1 MIATVDRDLQQ
12 RQYLTF
18 WLDEHLLGI
27 DILFLREINRHI
39 DLTPVDLAPSYV
51 CGLMNLRGQIVTVID
66 LGVRLG
72 LPPRKITAE
81 TGCIVLKSFK
91 ELPHDTQQLY
101 NAEMKLKNKDVSGYE
116 GQDLVGLLVDKI
128 ADILTVDNLQMETA
142 ATVQH
147 NKVNARFLEGIVK
160 LKDHL
165 LVTLNVGEVI
175 SLT

>member
-1 MIATVDRDLQQ
+1 
-12 RQYLTF
+12 
-18 WLDEHLLGI
+18 LGI
-27 DILFLREINRHI
+27 NILFLREINRHI

-116 GQDLVGLLVDKI
+116 GHRNSW
-128 ADILTVDNLQMETA
+128 AY
-142 ATVQH
+142 
-147 NKVNARFLEGIVK
+147 
-160 LKDHL
+160 
-165 LVTLNVGEVI
+165 
-175 SLT
+175 